1 MTTDQRNHLLSLL
14 DAVFEETATAD
25 QIAQLEQLVIGN
37 PEARSLY
44 VRASSLHGMLY
55 WDAAGAPGEQF
66 AEESETAAPA
76 VQKSVGTNQSVGRR
90 RLTAGLAIAGSI
102 LALLLLALF
111 MQPPPAL
118 QPNNSAAVVDNN
130 SESVVEPVI
139 DPVEIPG
146 LSMPG
151 IRTHVPQET
160 PVVADVLP
168 APDIQLPQA
177 LLVDVIDKQLAQEW
191 KANEIAANPRATDAE
206 WVRRV
211 YLDLAGRI
219 PTVAEA
225 EAFLSDK
232 NTEKDTLLVKRLLS
246 GNEAAANL
254 ANIWTNLLVGRM
266 TRTPINR
273 PALETYLTNQFA
285 ANRPWSET
293 VTDLITAEGNGD
305 DNGAA
310 NFLLAHLNNEAV
322 PATAI
327 TARVLLGQ
335 QVQCSQCHRHPV
347 VSEWD
352 QDHFWTFNACFQ
364 QTRIVETTM
373 IDQETG
379 ERTRIRELAD
389 EPGTKGSFYE
399 TLEGVVKVAYPGYD
413 GQEISLEPE
422 TNRRAALAELL
433 LGDEESD
440 VARAFVNRIWAQ
452 FFGYGFTSSV
462 DDMGP
467 HSPVSH
473 PKLLDELS
481 KRFVSSDYNVQELVE
496 AICLSEAYRLSSKV
510 PETTDDNPEHGSLPL
525 FSRVYVKPMSPEQ
538 MFQSLVVSSGASPSQ
553 IHSSMEMKSLREEWL
568 GQFFRPDETEEN
580 SESCTFDGSLRQALS
595 LMNGDLVQSVTS
607 AESGTLLDDLAS
619 SNESDVTKIRK
630 ICMAT
635 LSRYPSDRELASLR
649 QVLRSYVRQRTER
662 NVPARLAVNEGL
674 RDLYW
679 AYLNSSEF
687 GLVQ

>member
-14 DAVFEETATAD
+14 DAVFEETATID

-44 VRASSLHGMLY
+44 VRTSSLHGMLY

-66 AEESETAAPA
+66 REESDTAAPA
-76 VQKSVGTNQSVGRR
+76 IQKSGEAGKLASWR
-90 RLTAGLAIAGSI
+90 RLAAGLAIAGSVV
-102 LALLLLALF
+102 ALLLGFL
-111 MQPPPAL
+111 MQP
-118 QPNNSAAVVDNN
+118 QPTVQPDNSPVVVDNN
-130 SESVVEPVI
+130 EAVVEPVV
-139 DPVEIPG
+139 DRVDIPG

-151 IRTHVPQET
+151 IRSHAPQET
-160 PVVADVLP
+160 PVVAEILP
-168 APDIQLPQA
+168 VPDIQPPQA
-177 LLVDVIDKQLAQEW
+177 LLVDVINKQLAQEW
-191 KANEIAANPRATDAE
+191 KANEVVANSRASDAE
-206 WVRRV
+206 WVRRI

-219 PTVAEA
+219 PTVSEA
-225 EAFLSDK
+225 EAFLSDRSS
-232 NTEKDTLLVKRLLS
+232 EKDSALVRRLLS
-246 GNEAAANL
+246 SHESAANL
-254 ANIWTNLLVGRM
+254 ANVWTNLLVGRV

-273 PALETYLTNQFA
+273 PALEGYLTNQFV

-364 QTRIVETTM
+364 QTRIVETTV

-379 ERTRIRELAD
+379 ERTRIRELTD

-440 VARAFVNRIWAQ
+440 VARAFVNRTWAQ

-496 AICLSEAYRLSSKV
+496 AICLSEAYRLSSNVSKAT
-510 PETTDDNPEHGSLPL
+510 EDDPEHGSLPL

-553 IHSSMEMKSLREEWL
+553 IHSSIEMKSLREEWL
-568 GQFFRPDETEEN
+568 SQFFRPDETEEN

-607 AESGTLLDDLAS
+607 AESGILLDELAS
-619 SNESDVTKIRK
+619 SNDSDVTKIRK
-630 ICMAT
+630 ICLAT

-662 NVPARLAVNEGL
+662 NIPARLAVNEGL
-674 RDLYW
+674 RDMYW